1 MAETVV
7 RIEGMPHADLD
18 DLISFLRAQAAGE
31 YQVVARHDTEEGF
44 REEPV
49 TIAVALIAGTATA
62 VKAIAKAISAWKVAR
77 EKTNRAAIARLE
89 PGLKITIEEGGSYR
103 VISLD
108 KITRDGF

>member
-7 RIEGMPHADLD
+7 RIEGMPPADLD
-18 DLISFLRAQAAGE
+18 DLISYLRAQAGGE

-62 VKAIAKAISAWKVAR
+62 VKAIAKAISEWKVAK
-77 EKTNRAAIARLE
+77 EKTKQAEMKLM
-89 PGLKITIEEGGSYR
+89 KVTIEEGGSYR

-108 KITRDGF
+108 KITSDGL